1 MTAERME
8 PAAAVGG
15 TRERILNA
23 AATVLSRKGY
33 AGARLSDIAELAE
46 LRTPAVYY
54 YFDSREALIHEVMA
68 EGQRRVLQHVMAVL
82 DEGGP
87 ELGSLAQLDR
97 AVEAHLEVELQLSDF
112 ATAVTRNA
120 GQMPPELRESFRVDS
135 RRYFA
140 LWDGVLA
147 DLAADG
153 LLDPELSPRVARMLV
168 LGALNWTAEWWDP
181 EHGELAEVVE
191 TARSMVRGAVLPKP
205 ARDPFPNSESL
216 SNLD

>member
-1 MTAERME
+1 MTAEQVAS
-8 PAAAVGG
+8 AAPIGG

-87 ELGSLAQLDR
+87 ELGSLEQLDR

-120 GQMPPELRESFRVDS
+120 GQLPPELRESFRVDS

-147 DLAADG
+147 GLASDG
-153 LLDPELSPRVARMLV
+153 LLDPGLSPRVARMLV

-181 EHGELAEVVE
+181 DHGELAEVVE
-191 TARSMVRGAVLPKP
+191 TAQSMVRGAVLPKT
-205 ARDPFPNSESL
+205 
-216 SNLD
+216 